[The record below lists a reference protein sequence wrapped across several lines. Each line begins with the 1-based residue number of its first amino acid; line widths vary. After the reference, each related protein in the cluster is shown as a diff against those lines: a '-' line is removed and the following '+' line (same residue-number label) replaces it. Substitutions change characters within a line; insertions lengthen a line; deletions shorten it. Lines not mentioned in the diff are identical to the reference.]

1 MTYRPVTARS
11 EISSAISDDGMYSQP
26 PLPPGALDRAT
37 PTPTAAAVAGT
48 PTTPSAHGFAHLRG
62 VNSPVNRTI
71 RSPAPSS
78 LATSSRPHTPDS
90 VVSKT
95 HVPSL
100 TAQGFLRPMNS
111 SRLQQQRLQNL
122 RTQRAGREQYTS
134 SLRTESVQENDD
146 AQSVHSNRTGPYAP
160 LPRFRRP
167 APSVTTG
174 YSESEAP
181 DDSEARLNHALDHVA
196 EHSRPPRF
204 PQNGRQAPPTP
215 LDVQNT
221 RLDPSHER
229 TIKSPRSFRSGLS
242 IGSKQ
247 IFEPGHQ
254 HLPSTDISPQYTD
267 MLEKQREVEKKADGK
282 NYEYFEGRN
291 VFWMGGRL
299 QNARDKPINILTGFF
314 IVLPTILFFVY
325 S

>member
-1 MTYRPVTARS
+1 MTHRPVTARS
-11 EISSAISDDGMYSQP
+11 EISSAISDDGFYPPP

-37 PTPTAAAVAGT
+37 PTPTTPAGI

-62 VNSPVNRTI
+62 VTSPTNRTL

-134 SLRTESVQENDD
+134 SLRTESAQENDD

-167 APSVTTG
+167 APSFTTG
-174 YSESEAP
+174 YTESEAP
-181 DDSEARLNHALDHVA
+181 DDSEVRLNHASDQADEYH
-196 EHSRPPRF
+196 RPPQL
-204 PQNGRQAPPTP
+204 PQTGRPAPPVP
-215 LDVQNT
+215 LNLQNT
-221 RLDPSHER
+221 RLDVSHER
-229 TIKSPRSFRSGLS
+229 AIKSPRSFRSGLS

-254 HLPSTDISPQYTD
+254 HLPSTDLSPQYTD
-267 MLEKQREVEKKADGK
+267 MLEKQREVEKKASGK

-299 QNARDKPINILTGFF
+299 QNARDKPINILTGLL